1 MNYSYEIV
9 GNHFVT
15 EFQNF
20 QNNKTKLNWS
30 IKSLRKNFIENV
42 EEDFDENNYI
52 VSSSFYRTSFHRTKK
67 WVLDNHPEL
76 LI

>member
-1 MNYSYEIV
+1 MNNYSYEIV

-30 IKSLRKNFIENV
+30 IKSLTKDFIDRVEDCEENKK
-42 EEDFDENNYI
+42 E
-52 VSSSFYRTSFHRTKK
+52 VSLSFHRTKK
-67 WVLDNHPEL
+67 WVLDNYPEI